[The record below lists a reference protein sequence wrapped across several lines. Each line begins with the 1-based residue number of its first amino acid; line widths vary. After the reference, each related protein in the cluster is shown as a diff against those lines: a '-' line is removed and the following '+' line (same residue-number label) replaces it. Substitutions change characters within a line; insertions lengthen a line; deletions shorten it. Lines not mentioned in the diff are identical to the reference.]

1 MNVNLL
7 PVMHVL
13 DDIPNVSITFE
24 KPEGRGVCIIR
35 HRLQQFKEVTFE
47 HHNRLFEVSDFKWL
61 GVEEL
66 DEEVLLE
73 QYQMKASK
81 VRVNYVVGV
90 AIQDIEEE
98 IAMLANVMGS
108 DWLTDERFRAYL
120 PGILSEG

>member
-1 MNVNLL
+1 MNVNLIS
-7 PVMHVL
+7 VMHVL
-13 DDIPNVSITFE
+13 DIIPNISITFE
-24 KPEGRGVCIIR
+24 KSEGRGVCIIR
-35 HRLQQFKEVTFE
+35 HRLQQVEEVICV
-47 HHNRLFEVSDFKWL
+47 HQIRLFEVSDFKWL

-81 VRVNYVVGV
+81 MRVNYVVGV

>member
-1 MNVNLL
+1 MNVNLMS
-7 PVMHVL
+7 VMHVL

-24 KPEGRGVCIIR
+24 KSEGRGVCIIR
-35 HRLQQFKEVTFE
+35 HRLQQFEEVICV
-47 HHNRLFEVSDFKWL
+47 HQNRLFEVSDFKWL

-81 VRVNYVVGV
+81 VRANYVVGV
-90 AIQDIEEE
+90 AIQGIEEE